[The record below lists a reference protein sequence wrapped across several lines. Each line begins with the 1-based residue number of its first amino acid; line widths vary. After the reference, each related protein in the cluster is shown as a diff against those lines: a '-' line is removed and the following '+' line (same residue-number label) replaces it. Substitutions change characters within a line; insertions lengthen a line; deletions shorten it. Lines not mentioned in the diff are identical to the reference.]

1 MHSSLTKRR
10 LSFAKWVYGGVVCSC
25 LLILAVLWF
34 SFIQS
39 IEERNERAALYA
51 RMIEG
56 TITRTFE
63 GIEISLVS
71 LSDDLVDGDPK
82 QLSKVR
88 ERSLKIL
95 KFAPQL
101 RQIVIIKGQET
112 ILDTQRTS
120 SVNINLNILGFH
132 TSRKSHYSL
141 GLIIGNTLKGRFLP
155 LEGTFPEETSR
166 RELIPIG
173 FESTNHAGERLLIIA
188 AFNPS
193 YIHRYIANLNLEKR
207 DSVYLTDLF
216 GVSLLQ
222 KGLYGPNRQH
232 VLPHLENI
240 LAKDADEGRADN
252 FYYDTLPTSTTATR
266 LLTKYPLAVS
276 IVVSHQGSLILW
288 LEQKR
293 NLLLVLFSA
302 VFTLITGALLL
313 LRNGQKALVMQEEV
327 QLLSKV
333 VEHSPTIIVITDPK
347 GNIEYVNPFFEQVT
361 GYYKEEVVGR
371 NPRLLKSGKTSD
383 KEYIE
388 MWRVLTAGQTWH
400 GEFHNKHKN
409 GSLYWERSS
418 IGPLINEAGEITHY
432 IALKQPITEEKKAQ
446 EKLRLASN
454 VFSVASEGIMVTDQ
468 FNQIQ
473 MVNRSFELITGYKE
487 DEVLGKTPALLKS
500 NMHSPDFYAQIFTKL
515 DKDHTW
521 EGEIWNKRKNG
532 ELYPQWLMISSRIDL
547 EGKLE
552 GYVALLSDITQRKH
566 DEAVIIHQANYD
578 SLTELP
584 NRHLFDDRLKQALIF
599 SERSRTKTALLYVDL
614 DRFKYVNDT
623 FGHYAGDLLLKQV
636 SERLTSC
643 VRKTDTVARL
653 GGDEFAIIIQEMSN
667 ISTIEKVA
675 KSALISLAKPFLLE
689 GNEAYISCSI
699 GIAIYPENG
708 LTKESLILN
717 ADNAM
722 YKAKQKGR
730 NTHEYF
736 NQSLSEDSKQRSML
750 EQDIYKALKE
760 DEFYLLYQPIWS
772 TDGQQIESVEALIRR
787 AHPER
792 GIIYPLE
799 FIPLAE
805 ESALIHSIGEW
816 VIHEA
821 CVFAKRLSISALL
834 APKVS
839 INVSGSQFL
848 RNNIVDMLTQ
858 ELAENKLDGAAL
870 IIEITESILLLDQ
883 EKIYSQLETLVSKG
897 IDIAVDD
904 FGTGYSSLSY
914 LKKYPVQRLKI
925 DKSFI
930 DDLEESKEDQ
940 ALVAGILSLAS
951 SLSLKTVVE
960 GVESQGQLDLLR
972 QYGSPMIQGYLLAK
986 PMSEDMLVTLLT
998 EQASKNSSSIPD

>member
-1 MHSSLTKRR
+1 MHSSLAKKPP
-10 LSFAKWVYGGVVCSC
+10 SFAKWVYGGVVCSC
-25 LLILAVLWF
+25 LLIIAVLWF

-56 TITRTFE
+56 TITRTLE
-63 GIEISLVS
+63 GIEISLIS
-71 LSDDLVDGDPK
+71 LSDDLIEGSTDPEH
-82 QLSKVR
+82 LSKVR

-101 RQIVIIKGQET
+101 RQIIIIKGQET
-112 ILDTQRTS
+112 ILDTQRAS
-120 SVNINLNILGFH
+120 PVNINLNILGLH
-132 TSRKSHYSL
+132 ASRKSYYSH

-155 LEGTFPEETSR
+155 LEGKFPEESNR
-166 RELIPIG
+166 RKLIPIA
-173 FESTNHAGERLLIIA
+173 FESKNQTGERLLIVA

-193 YIHRYIANLNLEKR
+193 YVHRYIANLNLEKR
-207 DSVYLTDLF
+207 DSVYLTDLS
-216 GVSLLQ
+216 GESLLQ
-222 KGLYGPNRQH
+222 KGLYGPNRQY

-240 LAKDADEGRADN
+240 LVNDADEGRADN
-252 FYYDTLPTSTTATR
+252 LYYDTLPTSTTATR

-276 IVVSHQGSLILW
+276 IVISHQGSLMLW

-293 NLLLVLFSA
+293 NLLLVLFGA
-302 VFTLITGALLL
+302 AITLITGALVLV
-313 LRNGQKALVMQEEV
+313 RNGRKALVMQEEV
-327 QLLSKV
+327 HLLSEV
-333 VEHSPTIIVITDPK
+333 VEHSPTIIVITDPG
-347 GNIEYVNPFFEQVT
+347 GNIQYVNKYFEIVT
-361 GYYKEEVVGR
+361 GYRKEEVIGR
-371 NPRLLKSGKTSD
+371 NPRILKSNETSD

-388 MWRVLTAGQTWH
+388 MWQVLTAGQTWH
-400 GEFHNKHKN
+400 GEFHNKHKD

-418 IGPLINEAGEITHY
+418 IGPLIHEGEITHY
-432 IALKQPITEEKKAQ
+432 IALKQPITEEKIAQ
-446 EKLRLASN
+446 EKLRLASD
-454 VFSVASEGIMVTDQ
+454 VFSVAAEGIMITDQ
-468 FNQIQ
+468 HNRIQ
-473 MVNRSFELITGYKE
+473 MVNRAFEQITGYTE
-487 DEVLGKTPALLKS
+487 PEVLGKSPSLLKS
-500 NMHSPDFYAQIFTKL
+500 EKHGPDFYAEIYTKL
-515 DKDHTW
+515 DSDHAW
-521 EGEIWNKRKNG
+521 EGEIWNQRKNG
-532 ELYPQWLMISSRIDL
+532 ELYPQWLMISSRYDL

-552 GYVALLSDITQRKH
+552 GYVALFSDITKRKH

-578 SLTELP
+578 SLTGLP
-584 NRHLFDDRLKQALIF
+584 NRHLFDDRLKQALVF
-599 SERSRTKTALLYVDL
+599 SERSSTKAALLYIDL

-636 SERLTSC
+636 SERLTTC

-653 GGDEFAIIIQEMSN
+653 GGDEFAIIVQELDKV
-667 ISTIEKVA
+667 STVEKIA
-675 KSALISLAKPFLLE
+675 KNALKSLAHPFILE

-708 LTKESLILN
+708 LTKERLVLN

-722 YKAKQKGR
+722 YKAKEKGR

-736 NQSLSEDSKQRSML
+736 NQALNEDSKQRSML
-750 EQDIYKALKE
+750 EQDIYKALKR

-772 TDGQQIESVEALIRR
+772 ADGQQIESVEALIRWL
-787 AHPER
+787 HPDR

-816 VIHEA
+816 VIREA
-821 CVFAKRLSISALL
+821 CAFTKRLSISSPLI
-834 APKVS
+834 PKVS
-839 INVSGSQFL
+839 INISGSQFL
-848 RNNIVDMLTQ
+848 RDNVVEMFTHELT
-858 ELAENKLDGAAL
+858 ENKLDGSAL

-883 EKIYSQLETLVSKG
+883 EKIYSQLKTLTSKG

-930 DDLEESKEDQ
+930 DELEEKSEDR
-940 ALVAGILSLAS
+940 ALVSGILSLAS

-960 GVESQGQLDLLR
+960 GVETQGQLNLLR

-986 PMSEDMLVTLLT
+986 PMSEDLLITLLT
-998 EQASKNSSSIPD
+998 EQASKNSPAI